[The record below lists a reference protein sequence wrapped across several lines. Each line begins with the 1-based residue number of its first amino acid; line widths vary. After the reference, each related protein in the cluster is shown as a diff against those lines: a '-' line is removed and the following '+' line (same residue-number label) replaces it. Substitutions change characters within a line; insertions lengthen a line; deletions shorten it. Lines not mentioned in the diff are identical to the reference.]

1 MSAHLGLS
9 PEGQKMD
16 DKISIADVVQ
26 LNSDEVFKA
35 ANDAKRDDILSL
47 LNKFM
52 DYNKVFFQL
61 HPFILDELFNKR
73 VDRNK

>member
-1 MSAHLGLS
+1 
-9 PEGQKMD
+9 MD
-16 DKISIADVVQ
+16 DKYSIADVVQ

-52 DYNKVFFQL
+52 DYNKVFFK
-61 HPFILDELFNKR
+61 FILSFWMNFVVKGLTEINIYF
-73 VDRNK
+73 

>member
-9 PEGQKMD
+9 SEEQKMD
-16 DKISIADVVQ
+16 DKYSIADVVQ

-52 DYNKVFFQL
+52 DYNKVFF
-61 HPFILDELFNKR
+61 
-73 VDRNK
+73 

>member
-1 MSAHLGLS
+1 
-9 PEGQKMD
+9 MD

>member
-1 MSAHLGLS
+1 MHLGLS
-9 PEGQKMD
+9 PEEQKMD

-47 LNKFM
+47 
-52 DYNKVFFQL
+52 
-61 HPFILDELFNKR
+61 
-73 VDRNK
+73 